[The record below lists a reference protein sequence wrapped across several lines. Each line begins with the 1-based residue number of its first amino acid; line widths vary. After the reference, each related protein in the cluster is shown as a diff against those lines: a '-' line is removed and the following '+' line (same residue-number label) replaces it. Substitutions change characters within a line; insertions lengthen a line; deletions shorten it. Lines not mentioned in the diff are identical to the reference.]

1 MPGSGLTC
9 RDARGQGETLLA
21 CSVQSSAFAVADG
34 FRDDDVKTHLF
45 HGRGFGQWALGLA
58 LAAGVYAWAAP
69 APPESATSGD
79 EEIRVALDSA
89 FAPISAAPDGKAQG
103 YAIDLM
109 GIAAKRAALKPRF
122 IAKATFADALTALQ
136 AHEVDVIVASARNDE
151 RLAYASFVG
160 PYYSAQSV
168 IVTRLDGGWNSIAA
182 LAGHTL
188 AIDRSHYLIESL
200 RRDAPSVRVVEYDTA
215 PVAMRAVAQ
224 GDADAMVTNI
234 EVAARLIN
242 AQYLGQLQVSGV
254 VAGRPSELYFAVRND
269 RPELAAR
276 LSAGLAQVT
285 DADRA
290 TLAGRWLRTIYEPGV
305 PWTTIAAVGLPLGAA
320 LLGIIAI
327 VSVYNRRL
335 RAEIKR
341 RDVAEQALASERDAA
356 LEQAAAKADFL
367 STMGHEIRTPLTAI
381 AGGIDVLRTRALGD
395 ENLRLV
401 ERMHRASQYLVAL
414 LNDILDY
421 AKLDAHRIAITLAPV
436 DVGALV
442 HQVAEEFEP
451 LARIKGLEL
460 HYEGTPG
467 PALMIDALR
476 LRQVVANLIGN
487 ALKFTIEGR
496 VTVVYAQETIDAQRA
511 RLTIRVIDTGIGI
524 ASTARPALFE
534 RFSRVH
540 AVTRDIAG
548 TGLGLAIVREIMQR
562 QGGTVEVESQ
572 VGVGSTFTV
581 SCEAEL
587 AGEAAPS
594 AAEQA
599 ARDDTS
605 LEGRHV
611 LLVEDDAL
619 VRYVLSE
626 QLNSMGC
633 KVQTAASAD
642 EGLQALRNARFDAVV
657 ADLQLGA
664 KDGTVLAQAVRHAA
678 GEAGMAA
685 SRPVL
690 VACSGDTSAATIR
703 ACLQAGFDAH
713 LAKPATMSD
722 LRAVLLRLLATPTH
736 AGAPGR

>member
-1 MPGSGLTC
+1 M
-9 RDARGQGETLLA
+9 
-21 CSVQSSAFAVADG
+21 
-34 FRDDDVKTHLF
+34 KTHLF
-45 HGRGFGQWALGLA
+45 NTRTFGRSVFGLT
-58 LAAGVYAWAAP
+58 LAACVWVWAAP
-69 APPESATSGD
+69 APPESVQPAPGD

-89 FAPISAAPDGKAQG
+89 FAPISSAVDGKAQG
-103 YAIDLM
+103 YAVDLM
-109 GIAAKRAALKPRF
+109 DIAAKRAALKPRF
-122 IAKATFADALTALQ
+122 IAKPTFADALVALQ
-136 AHEVDVIVASARNDE
+136 AHEVDVIVAAAHNEE
-151 RLAYASFVG
+151 RQAYASFVG
-160 PYYSAQSV
+160 PFYSAQSV
-168 IVTRLDGGWNSIAA
+168 IVTRLDGGWNSVAA
-182 LAGHTL
+182 LAGRTL

-200 RRDAPSVRVVEYDTA
+200 RREAPRVRIVEYDTA

-254 VAGRPSELYFAVRND
+254 VTGRPSELYFAVRND

-285 DADRA
+285 DTDRA

-320 LLGIIAI
+320 MLGIIAI

-341 RDVAEQALASERDAA
+341 RDVAEQELASERDAA
-356 LEQAAAKADFL
+356 REQAAAKADFL

-401 ERMHRASQYLVAL
+401 ERMQRASQYLVAL

-421 AKLDAHRIAITLAPV
+421 AKLDAHRIAISLAPV

-442 HQVAEEFEP
+442 QHVAEEFEP

-460 HYEGTPG
+460 RYEGAAG
-467 PALMIDALR
+467 PALMIDAMR

-487 ALKFTIEGR
+487 ALKFTIEGQ
-496 VTVVYAQETIDAQRA
+496 VTVSYAQQAIDARRA
-511 RLTIRVIDTGIGI
+511 RLTIRVADTGIGI
-524 ASTARPALFE
+524 ASTAKPALFE

-562 QGGTVEVESQ
+562 QGGTVEVDSQ

-581 SCEAEL
+581 TCEAEL
-587 AGEAAPS
+587 ASEPGAS
-594 AAEQA
+594 AAEQ
-599 ARDDTS
+599 RTSDDAS
-605 LEGRHV
+605 LEGRHI

-633 KVQTAASAD
+633 TVQTAASAD
-642 EGLQALRNARFDAVV
+642 EGLQALRDAQFDAVV

-664 KDGTVLAQAVRHAA
+664 KDGTVLAHAVHRVTN
-678 GEAGMAA
+678 EAGPDAP
-685 SRPVL
+685 RPVL
-690 VACSGDTSAATIR
+690 VACSGDTSASTIR

-713 LAKPATMSD
+713 LAKPATMAE
-722 LRAVLLRLLATPTH
+722 LRAVLLRLLAMPGR